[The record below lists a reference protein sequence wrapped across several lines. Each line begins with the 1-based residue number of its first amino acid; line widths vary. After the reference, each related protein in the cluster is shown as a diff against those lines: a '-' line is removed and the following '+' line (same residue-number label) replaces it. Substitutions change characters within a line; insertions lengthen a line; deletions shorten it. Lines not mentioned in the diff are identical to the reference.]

1 MIPLLDPTPT
11 APNFKSIPRKH
22 STMSS
27 SDKQLLEKF
36 TKIFKVAKV
45 VKRAEVMKSLGLTK
59 EQLFEKLIEWGEILP
74 FKIEDD
80 KIIVEDTLSFAA
92 MLDQQFA
99 DWENKEQKQLGKK
112 EGISSPPATFTP
124 PIPVSSVPEP
134 KVTRQLTRGLAPAPQ
149 GKYRV
154 IPVEKDIPIK
164 TLILQLGL
172 TFKPGRGF
180 YEFTKPENISEGKQI
195 LLMKKETGEIYEGD
209 IAREIAGLPTNADGK
224 LNPASLPF
232 YRVFVQSKSS
242 NRNLLKGSTL
252 IYNTYSETS

>member
-1 MIPLLDPTPT
+1 
-11 APNFKSIPRKH
+11 
-22 STMSS
+22 MSS

-59 EQLFEKLIEWGEILP
+59 EQLFEKLIEWGETLP

-80 KIIVEDTLSFAA
+80 KIIVEDAVSFAA

-99 DWENKEQKQLGKK
+99 DWETKEHGQVGKK
-112 EGISSPPATFTP
+112 DIISPSPTITSP
-124 PIPVSSVPEP
+124 PIPNSRVPES
-134 KVTRQLTRGLAPAPQ
+134 KSSQLSNHGLAPAPR

-154 IPVEKDIPIK
+154 IPVEHDVPIK
-164 TLILQLGL
+164 TLVVKQGL
-172 TFKPGRGF
+172 TFKLGRGF
-180 YEFTKPENISEGKQI
+180 YEFTKPENISEGKLI

-209 IAREIAGLPTNADGK
+209 IAREIAGLPKNAEGK

-232 YRVFVQSKSS
+232 YRVFVQSTSS
-242 NRNLLKGSTL
+242 NRTLQSGTTLL
-252 IYNTYSETS
+252 YEV

>member
-1 MIPLLDPTPT
+1 
-11 APNFKSIPRKH
+11 
-22 STMSS
+22 MSS

-36 TKIFKVAKV
+36 TKIFKVSKV

-80 KIIVEDTLSFAA
+80 KIIVEDTVSFAA

-99 DWENKEQKQLGKK
+99 EWGSKEKGQVGKK
-112 EGISSPPATFTP
+112 EAISSPSTIISP
-124 PIPVSSVPEP
+124 PIPASRVPES
-134 KVTRQLTRGLAPAPQ
+134 KSSQQSNRGLAPAPQ

-154 IPVEKDIPIK
+154 IPVEKEVPIK
-164 TLILQLGL
+164 TLVLKQGL
-172 TFKPGRGF
+172 TFKTGRGF
-180 YEFTKPENISEGKQI
+180 YEFTKPENISEGKLI

-209 IAREIAGLPTNADGK
+209 IAREIAGLPKHAEGK

-232 YRVFVQSKSS
+232 YRVFIQSTSS
-242 NRNLLKGSTL
+242 NRTLQGGTAL
-252 IYNTYSETS
+252 IYEV